1 MSAIDRKNILPESD
15 EWDSDARN
23 GEGEDWKNLERLP
36 LKESINRKQGE
47 ILMASAWTANVRQ
60 RLAEIEEV
68 ALEEFKK
75 EKQAQIKDAAGKTN
89 DFRWALLEVEDWG
102 LAMKE
107 SLLPD
112 GTPLKFSNYFLAN
125 LKRAVVKS
133 EAAMSLAKIALR
145 AALNVGY
152 LGVIVNFPFELI
164 GAPFSNLARTHSDL
178 AKDLKA
184 LEKRLQMWR
193 DIADKSGLPEVPG
206 KGSIY
211 KYGADN
217 DSMVNPADPYFEAD
231 EEVQGILKN
240 EITQT
245 ITNART
251 ADGKAVNS
259 KEILERYFNYLNEYR
274 DNYWAD
280 VPKPAPKREPT
291 IKPNPEELEG
301 AARKTETPKVPQ
313 AVMTREQRREA
324 RRKAAEKQKAI
335 RYAEQLA
342 HVRAERIRQKDRER
356 REKQRKEKAELRK
369 ELVERIERERL
380 DTEKKR
386 KRAMEGEKGERLGF
400 FTTDPTD
407 PPEHKR
413 PRTDDIIPPAPKPF
427 VPSPTPPKPVTP
439 AEKNIP
445 EKTIPEKVIPE
456 RTIPEKTIPE
466 KTIPEKL
473 IPSVPTPPPTPLKKD
488 LFMPNWVRSL
498 VQPV

>member
-1 MSAIDRKNILPESD
+1 
-15 EWDSDARN
+15 
-23 GEGEDWKNLERLP
+23 
-36 LKESINRKQGE
+36 
-47 ILMASAWTANVRQ
+47 MASAWTANVRQ

-75 EKQAQIKDAAGKTN
+75 EKQAQIDDVAGKTN

-112 GTPLKFSNYFLAN
+112 GTPLKFNNYFLAN

-152 LGVIVNFPFELI
+152 LGTIVNFPFELI
-164 GAPFSNLARTHSDL
+164 GAPFSNLSRTHSDL

-193 DIADKSGLPEVPG
+193 EIADKSGLPEVPG

-231 EEVQGILKN
+231 EEVKGILKN

-245 ITNART
+245 ITNARR

-274 DNYWAD
+274 DN
-280 VPKPAPKREPT
+280 
-291 IKPNPEELEG
+291 
-301 AARKTETPKVPQ
+301 
-313 AVMTREQRREA
+313 
-324 RRKAAEKQKAI
+324 
-335 RYAEQLA
+335 
-342 HVRAERIRQKDRER
+342 
-356 REKQRKEKAELRK
+356 
-369 ELVERIERERL
+369 
-380 DTEKKR
+380 
-386 KRAMEGEKGERLGF
+386 
-400 FTTDPTD
+400 
-407 PPEHKR
+407 
-413 PRTDDIIPPAPKPF
+413 
-427 VPSPTPPKPVTP
+427 
-439 AEKNIP
+439 
-445 EKTIPEKVIPE
+445 
-456 RTIPEKTIPE
+456 
-466 KTIPEKL
+466 
-473 IPSVPTPPPTPLKKD
+473 
-488 LFMPNWVRSL
+488 
-498 VQPV
+498 